1 MIDIPPGRMP
11 PPSPRPAPSPAM
23 NEELTPWFQA
33 DQKPARRGVYQ
44 TQFTSARGIVRLGFS
59 YWNGR
64 RWGAQMSEL
73 NFVLEYL
80 PDDALAIQDK
90 QWRGRTKP

>member
-1 MIDIPPGRMP
+1 
-11 PPSPRPAPSPAM
+11 M
-23 NEELTPWFQA
+23 NEEELTTWFPA
-33 DQKPARRGVYQ
+33 NQKPARKGVYQ
-44 TQFTSARGIVRLGFS
+44 TQFTSARGTAHLGFS

-64 RWGAQMSEL
+64 RWGTQMPEL

-80 PDDALAIQDK
+80 LDNVLARQDK